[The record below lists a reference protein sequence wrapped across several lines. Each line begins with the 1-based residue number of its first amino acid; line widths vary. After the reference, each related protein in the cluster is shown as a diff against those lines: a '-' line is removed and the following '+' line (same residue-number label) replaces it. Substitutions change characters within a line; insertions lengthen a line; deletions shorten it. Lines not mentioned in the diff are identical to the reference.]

1 MYNSLVN
8 GLCHDDRFPEPMKW
22 LKVMFGEGLV
32 PDLIVY
38 TSVIASYCRRSN
50 MQAAMEVFGAMKR
63 SGLSPD
69 AFVYTCLISG
79 YSKVL
84 AMDGARLMMEEM
96 VEGYCTYCSNL
107 CNIYSWIL

>member
-38 TSVIASYCRRSN
+38 TSVIASGAQICRLLW
-50 MQAAMEVFGAMKR
+50 K
-63 SGLSPD
+63 
-69 AFVYTCLISG
+69 CL
-79 YSKVL
+79 
-84 AMDGARLMMEEM
+84 EQ
-96 VEGYCTYCSNL
+96 
-107 CNIYSWIL
+107 